1 MATLTAALYLPRR
14 HRRRLLLPPGLL
26 ALAGGVLV
34 SCLGLLASPHV
45 LRLQSVLQL
54 KMPLLHPD
62 DEWDFR
68 APSQLLSRY
77 QLERF
82 RPWHNSYFS
91 SDPAANRREQL
102 RLTTAVRNMV
112 ADTWHSGGVRVHFT
126 PRARY
131 EQLIFTLDLMNRENV
146 KKYWIDH
153 RKGNTTFYAITIAP
167 NDYSRT
173 PFYRRRHHPAY
184 SE

>member
-1 MATLTAALYLPRR
+1 MLFVMLPVLIVPRR
-14 HRRRLLLPPGLL
+14 HRRRLLLPPGWV

-34 SCLGLLASPHV
+34 SCLGLLASPTA
-45 LRLQSVLQL
+45 LQVKTVLQL
-54 KMPLLHPD
+54 TMPSLHPD

-68 APSQLLSRY
+68 TPSQLLSSY
-77 QLERF
+77 QLNRF

-91 SDPAANRREQL
+91 SDSAANRREQR
-102 RLTTAVRNMV
+102 RLAAATRRMV
-112 ADTWHSGGVRVHFT
+112 ADTWHSGGIRVHFT

-131 EQLIFTLDLMNRENV
+131 EQLVFALNLMNRENV
-146 KKYWIDH
+146 KKYWVDY

-167 NDYSRT
+167 GDYD
-173 PFYRRRHHPAY
+173 PILQHRRRHPAY